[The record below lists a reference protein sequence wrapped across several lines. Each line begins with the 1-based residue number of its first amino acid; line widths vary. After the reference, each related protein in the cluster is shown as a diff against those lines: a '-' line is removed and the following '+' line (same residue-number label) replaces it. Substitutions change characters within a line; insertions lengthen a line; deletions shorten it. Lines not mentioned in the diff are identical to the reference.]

1 MIPLISALLSGLCFY
16 LSMGLDNVWWLAWFA
31 PAPLL
36 WLAYGKAPLWQV
48 ILAATFAILCG
59 QIYALQC
66 YAMLPP
72 MLILIVIGPT
82 VLLFDAAVV
91 MARWIRRKAGPWL
104 TLLAFPLAWTA
115 AEYLFE
121 LISPNG
127 TYGAFAYSQI
137 SMPILIQGAS
147 LFGLAVVTFLICLV
161 ANTIAMA
168 VHSDLRRAP
177 VLALGFSVAVLNLVF
192 GWVRLSSKSGEL
204 VTVGALGDDALAG
217 VAFADSA
224 EVNSVTVAQ
233 AYADAVRTAATKGA
247 RLIVTPEGGIGV
259 TPSNRQIVLK
269 PLADVAQERS
279 VEIVVGLYD
288 RQQPGDLAV
297 LIRPNGTQLQYDKRH
312 LVPFLETA
320 FKPGRGSGWIG
331 GGEAME
337 ICKDM
342 DFPSTIRADAAR
354 GVRLVAVPAGDFTK
368 DAWLHAR
375 ISFLRGVENGFAMV
389 RSAHQG
395 FLSVVDAQGRIVS
408 QRKTTSTGMNELVAT
423 VPLGP
428 GPTLYTRIG
437 DLFAWFATAATL
449 VIALIATRKSSDQ
462 RI

>member
-1 MIPLISALLSGLCFY
+1 MIPLIAALLSGLCFY

-36 WLAYGKAPLWQV
+36 WLAYGQTRLWQI

-66 YAMLPP
+66 YATLPP
-72 MLILIVIGPT
+72 MLLLVVIGPT
-82 VLLFDAAVV
+82 TVLFAVAIV
-91 MARWIRRKAGPWL
+91 MARWIRRKTGAWL
-104 TLLAFPLAWTA
+104 TLFAFPLAWTTV
-115 AEYLFE
+115 EYLFE
-121 LISPNG
+121 VISPNG
-127 TYGAFAYSQI
+127 TYGAFAYSQV

-168 VHSDLRRAP
+168 GHSELRRLP
-177 VLALGFSVAVLNLVF
+177 VLALGFFIAVLNLVF
-192 GWVRLSSKSGEL
+192 GWTRLSTSSGPL
-204 VTVGALGDDALAG
+204 VTVGALGDDALASA
-217 VAFADSA
+217 AFADSA
-224 EVNSVTVAQ
+224 EVNSVAVAQ
-233 AYADAVRTAATKGA
+233 AYANAVRAATTKGA

-259 TPSNRQIVLK
+259 TPSNRQVVLK
-269 PLADVAQERS
+269 PLVDVAQERS

-288 RQQPGDLAV
+288 RQRPGDLAV
-297 LIRPNGTQLQYDKRH
+297 LIRPNGAQLQYDKRH
-312 LVPFLETA
+312 LVPFLESA
-320 FKPGRGSGWIG
+320 FTPGRGSGWIG

-342 DFPSTIRADAAR
+342 DFPATIRADAAR
-354 GVRLVAVPAGDFTK
+354 GARLVAVPAGDFTK

-375 ISFLRGVENGFAMV
+375 MSFFRGVENGFAIV

-395 FLSVVDAQGRIVS
+395 LLSVVDAEGRIVS
-408 QRKTTSTGMNELVAT
+408 QNKTATTGMSELVAT

-437 DLFAWFATAATL
+437 DLFASFATAATL
-449 VIALIATRKSSDQ
+449 AIALFATRK
-462 RI
+462 RRPT